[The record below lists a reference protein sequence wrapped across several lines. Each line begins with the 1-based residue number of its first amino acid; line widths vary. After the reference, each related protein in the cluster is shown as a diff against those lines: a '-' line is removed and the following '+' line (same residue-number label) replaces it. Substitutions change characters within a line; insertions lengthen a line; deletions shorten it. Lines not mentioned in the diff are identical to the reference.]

1 MKIKMHLSIQQRFSL
16 WAGLSLLTVVLVTA
30 LVGVWQFSSIKKS
43 LSEHS
48 REVTEQQAQDYLQV
62 LAQDTSAQL
71 RMPLERALNTAQANA
86 AVMQAVVN
94 DSEIDDKRSL
104 AVRMLEQ
111 TLALNTDFLGAYV
124 AFEPNAI
131 DGSDFLF
138 RETLGSDSRGRFLP
152 YVVRSE
158 SDTFV
163 VENLEGLE
171 DATVDDNGVRAGEYY
186 LCSKDSSG
194 SCVIDPYLYPI
205 DGEQVL
211 LTSLV
216 APVINAGRFIGISG
230 IDISAA
236 FLQSVITDVAASLYQ
251 GAGQTLLV
259 SPRGV
264 IAGHSQQPEMI
275 GQNLSVLDN
284 SLREALLA
292 VGKSGQSQ
300 ILQQQD
306 QFIVL
311 SPFTMPGNQQGW
323 VTYLAVPEAQVL
335 AAVAEQEQFLE
346 SAQRNFI
353 VSTSVLG
360 LLLALIGVGIV
371 WLVARSSIQPLS
383 KMTTLVASI
392 AEGEGDLTQQLDI
405 QRQDETGKLSGFL
418 NIFIGKLRKL
428 IQQLIPLG
436 ENVSELS
443 AEGRQISE
451 QTRSQ
456 MVQQQQLLEE
466 MVSAVTE
473 MAASAQQIA
482 GNADRTSQF
491 VSKANDSS
499 QSGAG
504 LVKRT
509 SESIHSVSSSV
520 QESESAMLELEKNSE
535 AIVSILS
542 VIQGIAEQTNLLA
555 LNAAIEAARAGE
567 KGRGFAVVA
576 DEVRALASRTQDAT
590 VDIHEK
596 LSVLQQGS
604 RQASAAMHQSG
615 QQVTETVDL
624 ARAAE
629 SALQDI
635 QQAIKE
641 VTEMTFQIASA
652 TEEQSAVC
660 EDVSKNLTKISQL
673 VGHTTEG
680 ALQLSRVG
688 NELDDAANTLKQ
700 QLGSF
705 KV

>member
-1 MKIKMHLSIQQRFSL
+1 MHLSIQQRFSI
-16 WAGLSLLTVVLVTA
+16 WAGLSLLTVVVVTA
-30 LVGVWQFSSIKKS
+30 LISVWLFGSIKQN
-43 LSEHS
+43 LAEQG
-48 REVTEQQAQDYLQV
+48 RDVNQQQAQQYLQI
-62 LAQDTSAQL
+62 LAQDTAAQL
-71 RMPLERALNTAQANA
+71 RIPLETALHTAQANA
-86 AVMQAVVN
+86 AVMQAIVA
-94 DSEIDDKRSL
+94 DSSITDKRGL
-104 AVRMLEQ
+104 AVRTLEQ
-111 TLALNTDFLGAYV
+111 TLTLNDDFLGAYV
-124 AFEPNAI
+124 AFEPNTVG
-131 DGSDFLF
+131 GSDFMQ
-138 RETLGSDSRGRFLP
+138 RDSLGSDARGRFLP
-152 YVVRSE
+152 YVVRSDKD
-158 SDTFV
+158 SFG

-171 DATVDDNGVRAGEYY
+171 DATPDENGVRAGEYY
-186 LCSKDSSG
+186 LCSKDRKS

-216 APVINAGRFIGISG
+216 APVMRDGRFIGISG

-236 FLQSVITDVAASLYQ
+236 FLQSVIKDVAAELYK
-251 GAGQTLLV
+251 GMGQTLLI

-264 IAGHSQQPEMI
+264 IVGHSQQPELI
-275 GQNLSVLDN
+275 GQNLNALDN
-284 SLREALLA
+284 DLREALRS
-292 VGKSGQSQ
+292 VSEEGQSR
-300 ILQQQD
+300 ILQQQQ

-311 SPFTMPGNQQGW
+311 SPFTLPGSEQGW
-323 VTYLAVPEAQVL
+323 VTYLAVPEAEVL
-335 AAVAEQEQFLE
+335 AAVAEQEQFLNR
-346 SAQRNFI
+346 AQ
-353 VSTSVLG
+353 TSFVTTTSLLG
-360 LLLALIGVGIV
+360 LLLAIIGVGEV
-371 WLVARSSIQPLS
+371 WLVARSSIRPLS
-383 KMTTLVASI
+383 EMTALVASI

-405 QRQDETGKLSGFL
+405 KRQDETGKLSGFL
-418 NIFIGKLRKL
+418 NTFIGKLRSL

-436 ENVSELS
+436 DNVSKLS

-451 QTRSQ
+451 QTRTQ
-456 MVQQQQLLEE
+456 MDQQQQLLEE

-491 VSKANDSS
+491 VSNANESS

-504 LVKRT
+504 LVQRT
-509 SESIHSVSSSV
+509 SESIHQVSNSV
-520 QESESAMLELEKNSE
+520 QESQSAMLELEKNSE

-576 DEVRALASRTQDAT
+576 DEVRALASRTQVAT
-590 VDIHEK
+590 VDIQEK
-596 LSVLQQGS
+596 LNVLQKGS
-604 RQASAAMHQSG
+604 RQAAAKMQQSG
-615 QQVTETVDL
+615 QQVTKTVDL

-635 QQAIKE
+635 QKAIME

-673 VGHTTEG
+673 VENTTEG
-680 ALQLSRVG
+680 ARQLNQVG
-688 NELDDAANTLKQ
+688 NQLDEAANSLKL

>member
-1 MKIKMHLSIQQRFSL
+1 MHLSIQQRFSL
-16 WAGLSLLTVVLVTA
+16 WAGLSLLAVVLVTA
-30 LVGVWQFSSIKKS
+30 LIGVWQFGSIKQT
-43 LSEHS
+43 LSEQS
-48 REVTEQQAQDYLQV
+48 REATEQQAQDYLQV
-62 LAQDTSAQL
+62 LAQDTAAQL
-71 RMPLERALNTAQANA
+71 RMPLERALHTAQANA

-94 DSEIDDKRSL
+94 DSAIDDKRSL
-104 AVRMLEQ
+104 ALRMLEQ

-124 AFEPNAI
+124 AFEPNGL

-138 RETLGSDSRGRFLP
+138 RDSLGSNARGRFLP
-152 YVVRSE
+152 YIVRSDT
-158 SDTFV
+158 DTFA

-171 DATVDDNGVRAGEYY
+171 DTTVDDNGVRAGEYY
-186 LCSKDSSG
+186 LCSKDSGS

-216 APVINAGRFIGISG
+216 APVMANGRFIGISG

-236 FLQSVITDVAASLYQ
+236 FLQSVITDVAAALYQ

-264 IAGHSQQPEMI
+264 IAGHSHQPEMI

-284 SLREALLA
+284 SLKEALLA
-292 VGKSGQSQ
+292 VSTAGQSR

-311 SPFTMPGNQQGW
+311 SPFNMPGSKQSW
-323 VTYLAVPEAQVL
+323 VTYLAVPESEVL

-346 SAQRNFI
+346 RAQKTFI

-360 LLLALIGVGIV
+360 LILALIGIGIV
-371 WLVARSSIQPLS
+371 WLVARSSIKPLS
-383 KMTTLVASI
+383 EMTTLVASI

-405 QRQDETGKLSGFL
+405 KRQDETGKLSGFL

-491 VSKANDSS
+491 VSKANESS

-509 SESIHSVSSSV
+509 SESIHVVSNSV
-520 QESESAMLELEKNSE
+520 QESASAMLDLEKNSD

-567 KGRGFAVVA
+567 QGRGFAVVA
-576 DEVRALASRTQDAT
+576 DEVRALASRTQVAT
-590 VDIHEK
+590 VDIQDK
-596 LSVLQQGS
+596 LSVLQKGS
-604 RQASAAMHQSG
+604 RQAAASMQLSG
-615 QQVTETVDL
+615 QKVTETVDL

-629 SALQDI
+629 SALKDI
-635 QQAIKE
+635 QQAIME

-660 EDVSKNLTKISQL
+660 EDVSKNLTKVSHL
-673 VGHTTEG
+673 VEGTTEG
-680 ALQLSRVG
+680 AIHLSQVG
-688 NELDDAANTLKQ
+688 NQLDEAANSLKQ
-700 QLGSF
+700 QLASF

>member
-1 MKIKMHLSIQQRFSL
+1 MQLSIQQRFSI
-16 WAGLSLLTVVLVTA
+16 WAGLSLLTVVVVTA
-30 LVGVWQFSSIKKS
+30 LISVWQFGSIKQT
-43 LSEHS
+43 LSEQGRDVS
-48 REVTEQQAQDYLQV
+48 QQQAQQYLQI
-62 LAQDTSAQL
+62 LAQDTAAQL
-71 RMPLERALNTAQANA
+71 RIPLETALHTAQANA
-86 AVMQAVVN
+86 AVMQAVVA
-94 DSEIDDKRSL
+94 DSSITDKRRL
-104 AVRMLEQ
+104 AIRTLEQ
-111 TLALNTDFLGAYV
+111 TLTLNDDFLGAYV
-124 AFEPNAI
+124 AFEPNTV
-131 DGSDFLF
+131 DGSDFMQ
-138 RETLGSDSRGRFLP
+138 RDSLGSDARGRFLP
-152 YVVRSE
+152 YVVRSDKN
-158 SDTFV
+158 SFV

-171 DATVDDNGVRAGEYY
+171 DATPDENGVRAGEYY
-186 LCSKDSSG
+186 LCSKDRKS

-216 APVINAGRFIGISG
+216 APVMREGRFIGISG

-236 FLQSVITDVAASLYQ
+236 FLQSVIKDVAAELYK
-251 GAGQTLLV
+251 GMGQTLLI

-264 IAGHSQQPEMI
+264 IVGHSQQPELI
-275 GQNLSVLDN
+275 GQNLNVLDN
-284 SLREALLA
+284 DLREALRS
-292 VGKSGQSQ
+292 VSEEGQSR
-300 ILQQQD
+300 ILQQQQ

-311 SPFTMPGNQQGW
+311 SPFNLPGSDQGW
-323 VTYLAVPEAQVL
+323 VTYLAVPEAEVL
-335 AAVAEQEQFLE
+335 AAVAKQEQFLHR
-346 SAQRNFI
+346 AQTTF
-353 VSTSVLG
+353 VTTTSLLG
-360 LLLALIGVGIV
+360 LLLAIIGVGVV
-371 WLVARSSIQPLS
+371 WLVARSSIKPLS
-383 KMTTLVASI
+383 EMTTLVASI

-405 QRQDETGKLSGFL
+405 KRQDETGKLSGFL
-418 NIFIGKLRKL
+418 NTFIGKLRSL

-436 ENVSELS
+436 DNVSKLS

-451 QTRSQ
+451 QTRTQ
-456 MVQQQQLLEE
+456 MDQQQQLLQE

-491 VSKANDSS
+491 VSNANESS

-504 LVKRT
+504 LVQRT
-509 SESIHSVSSSV
+509 SESIHQVSNSV
-520 QESESAMLELEKNSE
+520 QESQSAMLELEKNSE

-576 DEVRALASRTQDAT
+576 DEVRALASRTQVAT
-590 VDIHEK
+590 VDIQEK
-596 LSVLQQGS
+596 LNVLQKGS
-604 RQASAAMHQSG
+604 RQAAAKMQQSG

-635 QQAIKE
+635 QKAIME

-673 VGHTTEG
+673 VEHTTEG
-680 ALQLSRVG
+680 ARQLNQVG
-688 NELDDAANTLKQ
+688 NQLDEAANSLKL

>member
-1 MKIKMHLSIQQRFSL
+1 MHLSIQQRFSI
-16 WAGLSLLTVVLVTA
+16 WAGLSLLTVVIVTA
-30 LVGVWQFSSIKKS
+30 LIGVWQFGSIKQS
-43 LSEHS
+43 LAEQS
-48 REVTEQQAQDYLQV
+48 REVTEQQAQNYLQI
-62 LAQDTSAQL
+62 LAKDTAAQL
-71 RMPLERALNTAQANA
+71 RIPLERALYTAQANA
-86 AVMQAVVN
+86 AAMQAVIA
-94 DSEIDDKRSL
+94 DSAITDKRGL

-111 TLALNTDFLGAYV
+111 SLTLNNDFLGAYV
-124 AFEPNAI
+124 AFEPNAV
-131 DGSDFLF
+131 DGSDFLS
-138 RETLGSDSRGRFLP
+138 RDSLGSDDRGRFLP
-152 YVVRSE
+152 YVVRSD
-158 SDTFV
+158 SDSFV

-171 DATVDDNGVRAGEYY
+171 DATPDENGVRAGEYY
-186 LCSKDSSG
+186 LCSKDSKS

-216 APVINAGRFIGISG
+216 APVMEDGRFIGISG

-236 FLQSVITDVAASLYQ
+236 FLQSMIADVAAQLYQ
-251 GAGQTLLV
+251 GIGQTLLV

-264 IAGHSQQPEMI
+264 IVGHSQQPDLI
-275 GQNLSVLDN
+275 GQNLNALDN
-284 SLREALLA
+284 ELKEALLA
-292 VGKSGQSQ
+292 VSEAGHSQ
-300 ILQQQD
+300 ILQQQG

-311 SPFTMPGNQQGW
+311 SPFNMPGSEQGW
-323 VTYLAVPEAQVL
+323 VTYLAVPEAEVL
-335 AAVAEQEQFLE
+335 AAVAEQEQFLDR
-346 SAQRNFI
+346 AQTTFI
-353 VSTSVLG
+353 SSTSLLG
-360 LLLALIGVGIV
+360 LVLALIGVGVV

-383 KMTTLVASI
+383 DMTTLVASI
-392 AEGEGDLTQQLDI
+392 AEGDGDLTQKLDI
-405 QRQDETGKLSGFL
+405 QRKDETGKLSGFL

-436 ENVSELS
+436 ENVSKLS

-451 QTRSQ
+451 QTRVE
-456 MVQQQQLLEE
+456 MDQQQQLLEE

-491 VSKANDSS
+491 VGKANESS

-509 SESIHSVSSSV
+509 SESIHEVSNSV
-520 QESESAMLELEKNSE
+520 QESQSAMLELEKNSE

-576 DEVRALASRTQDAT
+576 DEVRALASRTQVAT
-590 VDIHEK
+590 VDIKDK
-596 LSVLQQGS
+596 LSVLQKGS
-604 RQASAAMHQSG
+604 RQAAAAMQQSG

-629 SALQDI
+629 TALQDI
-635 QQAIKE
+635 QQAIME

-660 EDVSKNLTKISQL
+660 EDVSKNLNKISQL
-673 VGHTTEG
+673 VEHTTEG
-680 ALQLSRVG
+680 ARQLNQVG
-688 NELDDAANTLKQ
+688 NQLDEAANSLKQ

>member
-1 MKIKMHLSIQQRFSL
+1 MHLSIQQRFSI
-16 WAGLSLLTVVLVTA
+16 WAGLSLLTVVVVTA
-30 LVGVWQFSSIKKS
+30 LISVWLFGSIKQN
-43 LSEHS
+43 LAEQG
-48 REVTEQQAQDYLQV
+48 RDVNQQQAQQYLQI
-62 LAQDTSAQL
+62 LAQDTAAQL
-71 RMPLERALNTAQANA
+71 RIPLETALHTAQANA
-86 AVMQAVVN
+86 AVMQAIVA
-94 DSEIDDKRSL
+94 DSSITDKRGL
-104 AVRMLEQ
+104 AVRALEQ
-111 TLALNTDFLGAYV
+111 TLTLNDDFLGAYV
-124 AFEPNAI
+124 AFEPNTV
-131 DGSDFLF
+131 DGSDFMQ
-138 RETLGSDSRGRFLP
+138 RDSLGSDARGRFLP
-152 YVVRSE
+152 YVVRSDND
-158 SDTFV
+158 SFG

-171 DATVDDNGVRAGEYY
+171 DVTPDENGVRAGEYY
-186 LCSKDSSG
+186 LCSKDRKS

-216 APVINAGRFIGISG
+216 APVMRDGRFIGISG

-236 FLQSVITDVAASLYQ
+236 FLQSVIKDVAAELYK
-251 GAGQTLLV
+251 GMGQTLLI

-264 IAGHSQQPEMI
+264 IVGHSQQPELI
-275 GQNLSVLDN
+275 GQNLNALDN
-284 SLREALLA
+284 DLSEALRS
-292 VGKSGQSQ
+292 VSEEGQSR
-300 ILQQQD
+300 ILQQQQ

-311 SPFTMPGNQQGW
+311 SPFTLPGSEQGW
-323 VTYLAVPEAQVL
+323 VTYLAVPEAEVL
-335 AAVAEQEQFLE
+335 AAVAEQEQFLNR
-346 SAQRNFI
+346 AQ
-353 VSTSVLG
+353 TSFVTTTSLLG
-360 LLLALIGVGIV
+360 LLLAIIGVGVV
-371 WLVARSSIQPLS
+371 WLVARSSIRPLS
-383 KMTTLVASI
+383 EMTALVASI

-405 QRQDETGKLSGFL
+405 KRQDETGKLSGFL
-418 NIFIGKLRKL
+418 NTFIGKLRSL

-436 ENVSELS
+436 DNVSKLS

-451 QTRSQ
+451 QTRTQ
-456 MVQQQQLLEE
+456 MDQQQQLLEE

-491 VSKANDSS
+491 VSNANESS

-504 LVKRT
+504 LVQRT
-509 SESIHSVSSSV
+509 SESIHQVSNSV
-520 QESESAMLELEKNSE
+520 QESQSAMLELEKNSE

-576 DEVRALASRTQDAT
+576 DEVRALASRTQVAT
-590 VDIHEK
+590 VDIQEK
-596 LSVLQQGS
+596 LNVLQKGS
-604 RQASAAMHQSG
+604 RQAAAKMQQSG

-635 QQAIKE
+635 QKAIME

-673 VGHTTEG
+673 VENTTEG
-680 ALQLSRVG
+680 ARQLNQVG
-688 NELDDAANTLKQ
+688 NQLDEAANSLKL

>member
-1 MKIKMHLSIQQRFSL
+1 
-16 WAGLSLLTVVLVTA
+16 
-30 LVGVWQFSSIKKS
+30 
-43 LSEHS
+43 
-48 REVTEQQAQDYLQV
+48 
-62 LAQDTSAQL
+62 
-71 RMPLERALNTAQANA
+71 
-86 AVMQAVVN
+86 
-94 DSEIDDKRSL
+94 
-104 AVRMLEQ
+104 
-111 TLALNTDFLGAYV
+111 
-124 AFEPNAI
+124 
-131 DGSDFLF
+131 
-138 RETLGSDSRGRFLP
+138 
-152 YVVRSE
+152 
-158 SDTFV
+158 
-163 VENLEGLE
+163 
-171 DATVDDNGVRAGEYY
+171 
-186 LCSKDSSG
+186 
-194 SCVIDPYLYPI
+194 
-205 DGEQVL
+205 
-211 LTSLV
+211 
-216 APVINAGRFIGISG
+216 
-230 IDISAA
+230 
-236 FLQSVITDVAASLYQ
+236 
-251 GAGQTLLV
+251 
-259 SPRGV
+259 
-264 IAGHSQQPEMI
+264 
-275 GQNLSVLDN
+275 
-284 SLREALLA
+284 
-292 VGKSGQSQ
+292 
-300 ILQQQD
+300 
-306 QFIVL
+306 
-311 SPFTMPGNQQGW
+311 MPGNQQGW